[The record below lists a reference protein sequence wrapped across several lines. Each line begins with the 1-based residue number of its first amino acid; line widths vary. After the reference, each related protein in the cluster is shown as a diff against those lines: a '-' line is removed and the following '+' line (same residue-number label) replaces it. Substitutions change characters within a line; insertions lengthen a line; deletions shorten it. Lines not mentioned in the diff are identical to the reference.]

1 MPGVKKQMKNE
12 PSLMRSALKDT
23 TRRYKSANADFRY
36 PLTRSIYCRWQLC
49 AIGNSICSLRE
60 RGFISYRAERSDF
73 MHKTDQFRR
82 RRISLKKAHP
92 IGSYSKG
99 QFYKDTAHLEIGM
112 PYLAFVYTNAV
123 LVRKIDNS

>member
-1 MPGVKKQMKNE
+1 M
-12 PSLMRSALKDT
+12 
-23 TRRYKSANADFRY
+23 
-36 PLTRSIYCRWQLC
+36 
-49 AIGNSICSLRE
+49 
-60 RGFISYRAERSDF
+60 
-73 MHKTDQFRR
+73 
-82 RRISLKKAHP
+82 